1 MPIDRDNL
9 LARIDRCVSEA
20 GKDDAQVMV
29 IWAIKSLISV
39 MPEVDAVPVVRCK
52 DCKHSDDT
60 VLCPIAHFLCYCNA
74 LNVYERNIYAPD
86 DFFCACGERKND
98 VKTD

>member
-1 MPIDRDNL
+1 MAIRD
-9 LARIDRCVSEA
+9 
-20 GKDDAQVMV
+20 
-29 IWAIKSLISV
+29 IKALVSV

-52 DCKHSDDT
+52 DCKNRDNT

-86 DFFCACGERKND
+86 DFFCANGERKED
-98 VKTD
+98 GTDNS